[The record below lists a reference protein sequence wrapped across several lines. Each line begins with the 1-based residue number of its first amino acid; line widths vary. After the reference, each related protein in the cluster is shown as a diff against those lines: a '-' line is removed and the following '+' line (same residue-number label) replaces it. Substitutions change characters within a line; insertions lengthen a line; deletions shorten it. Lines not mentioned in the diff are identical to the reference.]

1 MIHFIGLM
9 ALAILFKLLAVSV
22 YTPLTV
28 VVATGL
34 FTFRYACSE
43 RQRDSIDRFLLSFGV
58 MIYALAN
65 RDPSFY
71 EQLALIVCVLPTL
84 SKLKAIGRLAV
95 QESSGLV
102 LLIYMAWSC
111 VWSSNL
117 SMTLSGVLMSAICLG
132 FVFGYVLTFDGDLQR
147 IFEHVLF
154 VLCVLVVSS
163 IALGIMGHGAVGWTF
178 AGVTFH
184 RNQFGLLLGLMMI
197 LSLYLLHQPP
207 RWIRLILFAGST
219 ALLWYI
225 DSKSAIIGIA
235 VALVIWWVANSRWWR
250 LWTSMAAV
258 ALLVF
263 IVTLPS
269 PKMDHFALRM
279 GRDPTFTSRRV
290 IWDDS
295 LKLLAEQPFTGYGY
309 NAVWDAYENRLS
321 QYPEAPGP
329 KYAHAFNAWLDW
341 GLQLGLGGLALY
353 LVFLGTLVL
362 RAWCAYRSG
371 WPARYSWQ
379 AICLVVY
386 IEIYNMANVSTVPV
400 NRFGFFILAMTTT
413 CLLLALR
420 PKAPSQP
427 QEWVQIAAPDERFHV
442 VSQEEV

>member
-1 MIHFIGLM
+1 MIHFIGLI
-9 ALAILFKLLAVSV
+9 ALAVLFKLLTVSV

-28 VVATGL
+28 AVAVGL
-34 FTFRYACSE
+34 FALRYGLSGVHRA
-43 RQRDSIDRFLLSFGV
+43 SIDTFLLSFGV

-65 RDPSFY
+65 RDPSFH
-71 EQLALIVCVLPTL
+71 EQLALVICVLPSL

-117 SMTLSGVLMSAICLG
+117 SMTLSGVLMSAMCLG
-132 FVFGYVLTFDGDLQR
+132 FVFGYVLTFEGELQR

-154 VLCVLVVSS
+154 ILCVLVVSS
-163 IALGIMGHGAVGWTF
+163 ILVGIMGHDAVGRTF

-184 RNQFGLLLGLMMI
+184 RNQFGLLLGLMI
-197 LSLYLLHQPP
+197 LLSLYLLRQPP
-207 RWIRLILFAGST
+207 RWIRPVLLAGSA

-235 VALVIWWVANSRWWR
+235 VAVIIWWVANSRWWR
-250 LWTSMAAV
+250 LWTAMAAV
-258 ALLVF
+258 ALVVF
-263 IVTLPS
+263 VVTLPS
-269 PKMDHFALRM
+269 PKMDNFALRM
-279 GRDPTFTSRRV
+279 GRDPTFTSRRI

-295 LKLLAEQPFTGYGY
+295 LKFLAEQPFTGYGY
-309 NAVWDAYENRLS
+309 NAVWDAYENRLA

-362 RAWCAYRSG
+362 RAWCAYRAG
-371 WPARYSWQ
+371 WPARHCWQ
-379 AICLVVY
+379 AVCLVVY
-386 IEIYNMANVSTVPV
+386 IEIYNLANVSTVPI
-400 NRFGFFILAMTTT
+400 NRFGFFMLAITTT

-420 PKAPSQP
+420 PKMQP
-427 QEWVQIAAPDERFHV
+427 QTQEIGRVAVPGERMHL
-442 VSQEEV
+442 VS

>member
-9 ALAILFKLLAVSV
+9 ALAILFKLLAVNV

-28 VVATGL
+28 AVAMGL
-34 FTFRYACSE
+34 FALRYGLNREHRA
-43 RQRDSIDRFLLSFGV
+43 SIETFLLSFGV

-65 RDPSFY
+65 RDPSFH
-71 EQLALIVCVLPTL
+71 EQLALVICVLPSL

-102 LLIYMAWSC
+102 LLIYMTWSC

-132 FVFGYVLTFDGDLQR
+132 FVFGYVLTFEGDLPR

-154 VLCVLVVSS
+154 IMCVLVVSS
-163 IALGIMGHGAVGWTF
+163 ILLGIMGHGAVGRTF

-184 RNQFGLLLGLMMI
+184 RNQFGLLLGLMI
-197 LSLYLLHQPP
+197 LLSLYLLRQHPLHQLA
-207 RWIRLILFAGST
+207 RWIRPVLLAGSA

-235 VALVIWWVANSRWWR
+235 MATMLWWVANSRWWR
-250 LWTSMAAV
+250 LWTAMAAAAVVVFVV
-258 ALLVF
+258 A
-263 IVTLPS
+263 LPS
-269 PKMDHFALRM
+269 PKMDNFALRM
-279 GRDPTFTSRRV
+279 GRDPTFTSRRI

-295 LKLLAEQPFTGYGY
+295 LKFLAQQPFTGYGY
-309 NAVWDAYENRLS
+309 NAVWDAYENRLA

-353 LVFLGTLVL
+353 LVFLSTLVL
-362 RAWCAYRSG
+362 RACCAYRAG
-371 WPARYSWQ
+371 QPAR
-379 AICLVVY
+379 
-386 IEIYNMANVSTVPV
+386 
-400 NRFGFFILAMTTT
+400 
-413 CLLLALR
+413 
-420 PKAPSQP
+420 
-427 QEWVQIAAPDERFHV
+427 
-442 VSQEEV
+442 